1 MVCSMNKAKPPAADL
16 VIASDPELVRLD
28 QRIRSLQDLAES
40 RLVEAEALSKEPDRL
55 MDTFDRF
62 IQLSDEVRR
71 AIAQAHTL
79 RQRYQRRHQK
89 LEAERARRLASAR
102 VAFLAAGSPP
112 AGTRH

>member
-1 MVCSMNKAKPPAADL
+1 MVCSMDRAKPPAADSI
-16 VIASDPELVRLD
+16 VATDPELVRLD
-28 QRIRSLQDLAES
+28 QRIRSLHDLAES
-40 RLVEAEALSKEPDRL
+40 RLAEAEALSKEPDRL

-62 IQLSDEVRR
+62 IQLSEEVRR

-89 LEAERARRLASAR
+89 LEAERARRLATAR
-102 VAFLAAGSPP
+102 IAFLAAGSPP